1 MRYFMGRILGTIA
14 ILVGAVLVVLG
25 IISTQKTGEKII
37 GEMTGHYSNRTV
49 WYIVGGIALVAG
61 GFGLRRLK

>member
-14 ILVGAVLVVLG
+14 ILVGAVFVVLG
-25 IISTQKTGEKII
+25 IISTQKTGEKIM
-37 GEMTGHYSNRTV
+37 GEMTGHYSSTTV
-49 WYIVGGIALVAG
+49 WYIVGGIILVAG

>member
-1 MRYFMGRILGTIA
+1 MARIIGTIA

-25 IISTQKTGEKII
+25 IVSTQRAGEKVV
-37 GEMTGHYSNRTV
+37 GEMTGHYTNQTV
-49 WYIVGGIALVAG
+49 WYIVGGVALVAG

>member
-1 MRYFMGRILGTIA
+1 MARIIGTIA

-25 IISTQKTGEKII
+25 IISTQKTGEKIV
-37 GEMTGHYSNRTV
+37 GEVTGHYTSKTV

-61 GFGLRRLK
+61 GFGLRRIK